1 MFELNNFIGK
11 RCVIRQI
18 SLKDN
23 NGKCVLL
30 FRLIDVVEEEMQD
43 YTTCREDSVEGVGVQ
58 DGDLLLLEIKTAIL
72 TDNLLS
78 QIGDEVKS
86 VLLPLHLER
95 DVDELKKLLPQRQ
108 TASNVRL
115 FQNDSTLETKA
126 VVEKNEKLTSSLKE
140 LTDKHFGYD
149 FECFKKYLGNTLLVC
164 YNPIYKSL
172 NLKEDGKKPGLY
184 FRVNYWKGH
193 REQLLVEITSKDKN
207 GVVLMCKSFKTAE
220 GVFLSHFDLEKEF
233 HKLDIEVKTSDGTLI
248 DYYKDVTFIRSI
260 EVKLTANG

>member
-1 MFELNNFIGK
+1 MFEINNYIGK
-11 RCVIRQI
+11 RCFIRQI
-18 SLKDN
+18 SLVDKD
-23 NGKCVLL
+23 GKGLQL

-43 YTTCREDSVEGVGVQ
+43 YNTCKDAIIKEPCVY
-58 DGDLLLLEIKTAIL
+58 DGYVLVLEKRVDVL
-72 TDNLLS
+72 TDKLIS
-78 QIGDEVKS
+78 QLGAEVKT
-86 VLLPLHLER
+86 VLVPLHLER
-95 DVDELKKLLPQRQ
+95 EVDEIKKLLPQRQ
-108 TASNVRL
+108 TVSRVRL
-115 FQNDSTLETKA
+115 FQDDSVFEAKA
-126 VVEKNEKLTSSLKE
+126 IVEKHERLIGCLKE
-140 LTDKHFGYD
+140 LTENQYGYD
-149 FECFKKYLGNTLLVC
+149 FELFKKYLGNTLLVC

-184 FRVNYWKGH
+184 FRVNYWKGQ